1 MSEEKQHYPIDER
14 CKDCSLFLV
23 VEEMKKKIEYLEAKV
38 SSLEKEL
45 ERINA
50 FSRSCCIALSCTKY
64 SVLKFLL
71 NCIFRFDL

>member
-45 ERINA
+45 EQ
-50 FSRSCCIALSCTKY
+50 
-64 SVLKFLL
+64 
-71 NCIFRFDL
+71 